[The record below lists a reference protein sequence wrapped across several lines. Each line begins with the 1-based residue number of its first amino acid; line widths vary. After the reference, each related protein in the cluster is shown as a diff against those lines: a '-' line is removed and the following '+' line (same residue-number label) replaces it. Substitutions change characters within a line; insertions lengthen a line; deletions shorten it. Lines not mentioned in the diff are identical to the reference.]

1 LDYIGPG
8 LLGFL
13 AGAVLYGL
21 AYPKVFPMIS
31 KIANLGNVVLPDL
44 WNLNPYLTVLFFDLI
59 VLFLFYLIER
69 AGLQRKDKLMIPS

>member
-1 LDYIGPG
+1 MFPG

-13 AGAVLYGL
+13 AGAVIYGL
-21 AYPKVFPMIS
+21 TYPQVFPMIS

-44 WNLNPYLTVLFFDLI
+44 LNIDPFLVVFLFALI

-69 AGLQRKDKLMIPS
+69 AGLQRKEKGE

>member
-1 LDYIGPG
+1 MFPG

-13 AGAVLYGL
+13 AGGVIYGL
-21 AYPKVFPMIS
+21 TYPQVFPMIS

-44 WNLNPYLTVLFFDLI
+44 LNINPFLVVFLFALI

-69 AGLQRKDKLMIPS
+69 AGLQRKEKVE